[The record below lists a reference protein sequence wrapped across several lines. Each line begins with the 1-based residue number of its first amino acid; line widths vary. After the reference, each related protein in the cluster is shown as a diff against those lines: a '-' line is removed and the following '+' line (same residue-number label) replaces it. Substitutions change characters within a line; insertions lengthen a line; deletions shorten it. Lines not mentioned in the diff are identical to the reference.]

1 MADMRSC
8 YKASVATR
16 GAETQ
21 IFINENEHTGCEGN
35 VLQRD
40 SWTGMW
46 GSLPAI
52 FHIVYNCGTLT
63 RFFAL
68 AKKNSDDITFY
79 LHGITRKTKFSQHM
93 RDYFKKVVYFPGSSN
108 NCATVLTFWTCFL
121 LLVMK
126 LLVVVCFSYFDWMIC
141 DRNYAEVQ
149 DMYDN
154 KKLKA
159 IFFLR
164 KFLEYAYTYRL

>member
-8 YKASVATR
+8 YEASVATR

-63 RFFAL
+63 RIFAL
-68 AKKNSDDITFY
+68 SKKISDDIIFY
-79 LHGITRKTKFSQHM
+79 LYGITRKTKLSQPM

-108 NCATVLTFWTCFL
+108 NCATVVKYSGRVFFSWSWSYWWSFVFDIFL
-121 LLVMK
+121 LNDLWQK
-126 LLVVVCFSYFDWMIC
+126 LRGSTRYVWQQKTEGDFFPPEVSRIC
-141 DRNYAEVQ
+141 LY
-149 DMYDN
+149 
-154 KKLKA
+154 
-159 IFFLR
+159 I
-164 KFLEYAYTYRL
+164 